1 MFTKMDFRWG
11 YNNVRIKEGDEW
23 KITFSILEG
32 AFEPTVM
39 FFGLANSLVIF
50 QAIMNNLLRDII
62 ETEGL
67 VVFID
72 NAIVETETEKGYDNI
87 VEQVLRR
94 MVKNDLFVKPEK
106 YV

>member
-1 MFTKMDFRWG
+1 
-11 YNNVRIKEGDEW
+11 
-23 KITFSILEG
+23 
-32 AFEPTVM
+32 
-39 FFGLANSLVIF
+39 
-50 QAIMNNLLRDII
+50 MNNLLRDII